1 MRSLSFILQDIHP
14 KSLAPEERSHQRNN
28 ENGEDPWVWPL
39 KSHHWLCSWQFEV
52 AWYGNLM
59 EFGMLM
65 IRRFFV
71 RSPGYGNSRVI
82 FDFGHFGIFG
92 HVCNHKLGHAPQK
105 RKITQGLYWIILEAK
120 LLRKQQLP
128 TSGHIRSI
136 LDHDLVLKG
145 WWRRHLPGERRRWSW
160 CILQKWIWKYPLHPW
175 LWLLLS
181 SRNFAA
187 GKVTEIYPRQLRKNR
202 EQNKWHPLT
211 NQI

>member
-71 RSPGYGNSRVI
+71 RSPGYGNSRLI
-82 FDFGHFGIFG
+82 FDFGHFG

-105 RKITQGLYWIILEAK
+105 RKITQGIYWIILEPK
-120 LLRKQQLP
+120 LVRKQQLP

-136 LDHDLVLKG
+136 FRRPRLHDLVLKG
-145 WWRRHLPGERRRWSW
+145 WGRRHLPSSSFVFCCGEPGERRR
-160 CILQKWIWKYPLHPW
+160 
-175 LWLLLS
+175 
-181 SRNFAA
+181 
-187 GKVTEIYPRQLRKNR
+187 
-202 EQNKWHPLT
+202 
-211 NQI
+211 